1 MSASDKKKLRKEQAA
16 AQLTE
21 RQLKELAEAKKTK
34 RLSIAFVV
42 IMLAVALT
50 AVSIL
55 GVRAVNNSG
64 IIDKNTIA
72 AVTGEHKLS
81 SVQMNYYL
89 GDVIRNQYSQWSSMY
104 GESLSMYMMMSGLNV
119 NQPLNEQVINQETGE
134 TWADSFVS
142 QALDK
147 ALSDYALYDKAM
159 AEGFKLTEEEESSLK
174 VNIEQMKLYAMY
186 YGYKNPNKYLQA
198 I

>member
-1 MSASDKKKLRKEQAA
+1 
-16 AQLTE
+16 
-21 RQLKELAEAKKTK
+21 
-34 RLSIAFVV
+34 
-42 IMLAVALT
+42 
-50 AVSIL
+50 
-55 GVRAVNNSG
+55 
-64 IIDKNTIA
+64 
-72 AVTGEHKLS
+72 
-81 SVQMNYYL
+81 
-89 GDVIRNQYSQWSSMY
+89 
-104 GESLSMYMMMSGLNV
+104 MMSGLNV

-198 I
+198 IYGYGSTVESYDEYA